1 MRGTVRYDMDQTIKL
16 TKTRVTDIIASG
28 KAIHSELGQ
37 ELIDRLGSE
46 LGIEVI
52 ACYFSSSARVA
63 EKEIKRSFLPF
74 IAPKKERYVSRS
86 AHLTMYV
93 NSIKV
98 PDSDELKVDIRRV
111 FEKLL
116 QDHDIEIPYP
126 GELSPADSELPV
138 ECSFMTMAESFIGLA
153 LYHVLSRAKI
163 AVSRNKTLAY
173 YNARVYCG
181 WDDKRK
187 IMRHVIAVVLES
199 HKANLIDLART
210 GGLIEELFET
220 VKKFDK
226 CGIMTKDIY
235 VPRIVIWSNLS
246 EEEKFNL
253 LRN

>member
-1 MRGTVRYDMDQTIKL
+1 MHQTIEL
-16 TKTRVTDIIASG
+16 TKNYVTDIIASG

-52 ACYFSSSARVA
+52 ACYFSSSAGVA

-74 IAPKKERYVSRS
+74 IAPKKERYVSRF
-86 AHLTMYV
+86 AHLTVYV
-93 NSIKV
+93 NSIIV
-98 PDSDELKVDIRRV
+98 PDSDESKEAIKCT
-111 FEKLL
+111 FEQLL
-116 QDHDIEIPYP
+116 QDRGLEIYYP

-138 ECSFMTMAESFIGLA
+138 EYSFVTMTESFIELA
-153 LYHVLSRAKI
+153 LYHVLSNSTK
-163 AVSRNKTLAY
+163 AVGRNKTLAY

-199 HKANLIDLART
+199 HKADLIELARA
-210 GGLIEELFET
+210 GGLIEELFDT

-235 VPRIVIWSNLS
+235 APRFVVWSDLS
-246 EEEKFNL
+246 EEERFGL
-253 LRN
+253 LRS